1 MRIYADSGRFRFGI
15 SIAVIG
21 DEGNTMIIGQLRTPE
36 VIVTYPDQ
44 PLADAARMLRDG
56 HIGAL
61 VVLDMHDPQRQP
73 RGFLT
78 DRDIVRG
85 QLLKGADLYC
95 LTVGDVM
102 TRNPLVL
109 PLDMSLS
116 EGIEALRSRGV
127 RRAPVVD
134 GNGSLAGIVTLDD
147 LLPALARNLQELAKL
162 MGKQARNVAGQ

>member
-1 MRIYADSGRFRFGI
+1 
-15 SIAVIG
+15 
-21 DEGNTMIIGQLRTPE
+21 MIIGQIRTPR

-44 PLADAARMLRDG
+44 PLADAARMMRDG

-85 QLLKGADLYC
+85 QLLKGADLHC

-102 TRNPLVL
+102 THDPLVL
-109 PLDMSLS
+109 PLDMNLS
-116 EGIEALRSRGV
+116 EGIEALRARGV

-134 GNGSLAGIVTLDD
+134 GNGSLAGIVTQDD
-147 LLPALARNLQELAKL
+147 LLPALARSLQELAKL
-162 MGKQARNVAGQ
+162 MGKQAHNLSGQQQGR